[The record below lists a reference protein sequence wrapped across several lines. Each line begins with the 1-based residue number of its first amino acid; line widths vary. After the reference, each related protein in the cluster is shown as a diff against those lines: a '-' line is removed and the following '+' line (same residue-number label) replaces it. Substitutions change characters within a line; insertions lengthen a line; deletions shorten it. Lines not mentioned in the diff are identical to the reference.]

1 MITLDFDVEKEAAG
15 MPDDTYEFE
24 IIGLENKP
32 SSAGNPMISLT
43 LSVVNHP
50 DYNGRK
56 IYDNITLLP
65 QTAFRIHNL
74 CKALDVNAQNI
85 PDSLDEARQLG
96 WLDTTVFAKT
106 KFDTK
111 FESVKVDRYVAAAA

>member
-1 MITLDFDVEKEAAG
+1 MLTLQFDVESEAAG

-24 IIGLENKP
+24 ITNLEQKP
-32 SSAGNPMISLT
+32 SSAGNPMITLT
-43 LSVVNHP
+43 LTVVNHP

-56 IYDNITLLP
+56 VYDNITLLP

-74 CKALDVNAQNI
+74 CRALDVNAQTM

-111 FESVKVDRYVAAAA
+111 FEAVKIDKYVAPSA